1 MSVNG
6 CRVAFVGDD
15 KPIIIYF
22 IVESV
27 GCLPFLLSSSIARDV
42 L

>member
-1 MSVNG
+1 MAVVL
-6 CRVAFVGDD
+6 RFVGDD
-15 KPIIIYF
+15 RPIIVYS

-27 GCLPFLLSSSIARDV
+27 GCLPFLLSFTIARDV